1 MRVQICWQLW
11 VGIVLS
17 FCLLM
22 GLFLYP
28 KQETVEPDPVVVPIE
43 IELVGPPE
51 PLPEKLLYS
60 ERDIEC
66 LALNSYYE
74 ARSESVAGQV
84 AVAQVVMNRVKSNK
98 FPNTICEVIQH
109 GKTRIN
115 WKGNVVPVLNQ
126 CHFSW
131 WCDGKSDIP
140 VDVRTYHSI
149 LDLVTDILYLDTVD
163 ITEGSLYYHADY
175 VTPYWAPS
183 FEMVTKIDRHIFYVD
198 LNSK

>member
-1 MRVQICWQLW
+1 MRVQVCWQLW
-11 VGIVLS
+11 VGIILS

-51 PLPEKLLYS
+51 PLQEKLLYS

-84 AVAQVVMNRVKSNK
+84 AVAQVVMNRVKSTQY
-98 FPNTICEVIQH
+98 PNTICEVIQH

>member
-11 VGIVLS
+11 VGIILS

-22 GLFLYP
+22 GLLSYQE
-28 KQETVEPDPVVVPIE
+28 QETVEPEPIPVETPIE
-43 IELVGPPE
+43 VELMGP
-51 PLPEKLLYS
+51 PLPETPLYS

-115 WKGNVVPVLNQ
+115 WKGNVVPILNQ

-198 LNSK
+198 RNSK

>member
-1 MRVQICWQLW
+1 MRVQVCWQLW
-11 VGIVLS
+11 VGIILS

-51 PLPEKLLYS
+51 PLQEKLLYS

>member
-1 MRVQICWQLW
+1 MRIQVCWQLW
-11 VGIVLS
+11 VGIILS
-17 FCLLM
+17 LCLLM
-22 GLFLYP
+22 GLFSY
-28 KQETVEPDPVVVPIE
+28 QELSTVEPEPTPVAIPLEV
-43 IELVGPPE
+43 ELVGPP
-51 PLPEKLLYS
+51 LPETPLYS

>member
-1 MRVQICWQLW
+1 MRVQVCWQLW

-51 PLPEKLLYS
+51 PLQEKLLYS

>member
-11 VGIVLS
+11 VGIILS

-22 GLFLYP
+22 GLLSYQE
-28 KQETVEPDPVVVPIE
+28 QETVEPEPIPVATPIE
-43 IELVGPPE
+43 VELMGP
-51 PLPEKLLYS
+51 PLPETPLYS

-74 ARSESVAGQV
+74 ARSESVACQV

-115 WKGNVVPVLNQ
+115 WKGNVVPILNQ

-198 LNSK
+198 RNSK

>member
-11 VGIVLS
+11 VGIILS

-22 GLFLYP
+22 GLLSYQE
-28 KQETVEPDPVVVPIE
+28 QETVEPEPIPVATPIE
-43 IELVGPPE
+43 VELMGP
-51 PLPEKLLYS
+51 PLPETPLYS

-115 WKGNVVPVLNQ
+115 WKGNVVPILNQ

-198 LNSK
+198 RNSK

>member
-1 MRVQICWQLW
+1 
-11 VGIVLS
+11 
-17 FCLLM
+17 M

-51 PLPEKLLYS
+51 PLQEKLLYS

-98 FPNTICEVIQH
+98 FP
-109 GKTRIN
+109 
-115 WKGNVVPVLNQ
+115 
-126 CHFSW
+126 
-131 WCDGKSDIP
+131 
-140 VDVRTYHSI
+140 
-149 LDLVTDILYLDTVD
+149 
-163 ITEGSLYYHADY
+163 
-175 VTPYWAPS
+175 
-183 FEMVTKIDRHIFYVD
+183 
-198 LNSK
+198 